1 MNDKELLSLLKSIK
15 PIIDKAFDY
24 DGDVFGMLHNDAVDV
39 DTTIEKLIVKLEK
52 GTK

>member
-1 MNDKELLSLLKSIK
+1 MTKNFCRCSNQK